1 MYNLGAKKATFSI
14 AFSHLTL
21 MNTVYNGKENKGLC
35 SSSLRN
41 ANEWILVFQE
51 SGQKAW
57 WKGFIN
63 LELRLTSSFV
73 SFPKLQILQ
82 TSLHKRYRNET
93 HAEEDP
99 LERRKD
105 SIQLVLC

>member
-1 MYNLGAKKATFSI
+1 MYNVGAEKAIFSV

-21 MNTVYNGKENKGLC
+21 MNTVYNGKENKGFC

-41 ANEWILVFQE
+41 NDEWILVFQE
-51 SGQKAW
+51 PGQKAW

-82 TSLHKRYRNET
+82 NSLHKQYRNAT
-93 HAEEDP
+93 PAEEDL

-105 SIQLVLC
+105 AIQLVLC

>member
-41 ANEWILVFQE
+41 DDEWILVFQE
-51 SGQKAW
+51 SGQKLGEKA
-57 WKGFIN
+57 
-63 LELRLTSSFV
+63 LLTW
-73 SFPKLQILQ
+73 
-82 TSLHKRYRNET
+82 N
-93 HAEEDP
+93 
-99 LERRKD
+99 
-105 SIQLVLC
+105 